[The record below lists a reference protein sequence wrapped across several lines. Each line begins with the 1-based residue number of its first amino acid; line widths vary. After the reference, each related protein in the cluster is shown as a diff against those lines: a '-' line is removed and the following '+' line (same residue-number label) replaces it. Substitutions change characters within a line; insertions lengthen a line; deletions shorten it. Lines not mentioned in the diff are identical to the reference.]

1 MIWDIALGYLL
12 AQGIIL
18 VGALVIGAV
27 VFGIA
32 ILWELFGKG
41 SRKS

>member
-18 VGALVIGAV
+18 VGSLVIGAV
-27 VFGIA
+27 VFGIVL
-32 ILWELFGKG
+32 LWELYGKE